1 MTKDSIGRKYSSLY
15 CPQTSLHP
23 RPHNASL
30 PSEELKPCCLP
41 PSPTLVGTSAGT
53 IKYTCTHN
61 WLHVC
66 FKYEIILICENYRE
80 TMSCDS
86 DIIPIPEKKKK
97 KKEHIIG
104 SSQQSLSNPSHSS
117 GFFGGGGRVHF
128 IALFHHISSY
138 TTHCCLTI
146 VVLRQGVSM
155 YLRMALI
162 SFVQATLEST
172 VHLSQHSNARNT
184 GTHHQ
189 TQPWIFIT

>member
-97 KKEHIIG
+97 KRTHYRFLTTEFIKPLTLLWVFWGGWEGAFYCLVSPYFFLHHTLLFDYCCFETG
-104 SSQQSLSNPSHSS
+104 CLYVSQNGPDLFCTGNPRIHSPS
-117 GFFGGGGRVHF
+117 VS
-128 IALFHHISSY
+128 ALK
-138 TTHCCLTI
+138 C
-146 VVLRQGVSM
+146 
-155 YLRMALI
+155 
-162 SFVQATLEST
+162 
-172 VHLSQHSNARNT
+172 
-184 GTHHQ
+184 
-189 TQPWIFIT
+189 

>member
-97 KKEHIIG
+97 KKNTLSVPHNRVYQTPHTPLGFLGGVGGCILLPCFTIFLPTPHTVVWLLLFWDRV
-104 SSQQSLSNPSHSS
+104 SLC
-117 GFFGGGGRVHF
+117 
-128 IALFHHISSY
+128 ISEWPWSLLY
-138 TTHCCLTI
+138 
-146 VVLRQGVSM
+146 RQ
-155 YLRMALI
+155 
-162 SFVQATLEST
+162 
-172 VHLSQHSNARNT
+172 
-184 GTHHQ
+184 
-189 TQPWIFIT
+189 P